1 MESGQTKR
9 VWALDILNCIRGR
22 FDMLEKSRI
31 LKAITDGQDVDF
43 DDAGYM
49 LSRVAVA
56 VLIDSSIC
64 TTASA
69 QAAVLT
75 AVATSVKCFGRCY
88 VVGSED
94 IPLAVPFPGSVT
106 LFSAAE
112 SLGAKIERQIPKCAT
127 HLITCSQISSS
138 DLFSVRCWWDRWGAG
153 VLPAHR
159 SSASGESWNPLSG
172 VFSGALAVRE
182 VFANVVGKRGRNPR
196 ESRLSLWEP
205 WVDLRRAS
213 DGPEV
218 IYWPKK
224 IWVAG
229 LGHLGQG
236 FLWNWGFLD
245 VDGASL
251 TLQDYQRAGAENLGT
266 GLLTRS
272 SDLPERKTRI
282 AGRWMEALGW
292 ETQYIERK
300 IGGSGASHAINR
312 EEDDPQIIV
321 SGLDDVIPRQGILRS
336 GFAYFVDAGVG
347 RGPVDFESVQLR
359 VLKKGAR
366 SSWKSESDEQER
378 RTHQLLQSR
387 AYQSIASTDQCG
399 AFEIADA
406 SVAVPFV
413 GAAVGALTTVQVL
426 RIAGMHK
433 SPKLMRVDF
442 SSPDF
447 AIKEG
452 FNSTPERSVGCLK
465 IRK

>member
-1 MESGQTKR
+1 
-9 VWALDILNCIRGR
+9 
-22 FDMLEKSRI
+22 MLEKSRI
-31 LKAITDGQDVDF
+31 LKAITDSQDVDF
-43 DDAGYM
+43 DDAEEM
-49 LSRVAVA
+49 LSRAAVA
-56 VLIDSSIC
+56 VLVDPTIC

-69 QAAVLT
+69 QTAVLT
-75 AVATSVKCFGRCY
+75 AIATSVKCFGRCY
-88 VVGSED
+88 VVADKD

-106 LFSAAE
+106 LFSAAD
-112 SLGAKIERQIPKCAT
+112 SLGAKIERELPKFAT
-127 HLITCSQISSS
+127 HLVVFSQRSRS
-138 DLFSVRCWWDRWGAG
+138 DLYSVRCWWDGWGTG
-153 VLPAHR
+153 VLPVDSPLAP
-159 SSASGESWNPLSG
+159 GESWNPLSG
-172 VFSGALAVRE
+172 VFAGALAVRE

-205 WVDLRRAS
+205 WVELRRAS
-213 DGPEV
+213 EGPDV
-218 IYWPKK
+218 IYWPQK

-236 FLWNWGFLD
+236 FLWNWGFLG
-245 VDGASL
+245 VEGASL

-300 IGGSGASHAINR
+300 ISGSEISKAINR
-312 EEDDPQIIV
+312 DEDDPQIIV

-336 GFAYFVDAGVG
+336 GFPYFVDAGVG

-378 RTHQLLQSR
+378 RTNQLLQSR
-387 AYQSIASTDQCG
+387 AYQNIARADQCG
-399 AFEIADA
+399 AYELASA

-413 GAAVGALTTVQVL
+413 GAAVGALATVQVL

-433 SPKLMRVDF
+433 SPKLMRVDLP
-442 SSPDF
+442 SPDF
-447 AIKEG
+447 AIKVG
-452 FNSTPERSVGCLK
+452 LNPAPQRSVGSLEVTK
-465 IRK
+465 GRII